1 VNRGQC
7 GSKKDN
13 QWTST
18 FRSHWGAILFKD
30 SQDLVNSSSKWECC
44 CTWRTYLSGFNLLN
58 MVIDRYGHTT
68 ECKWMLK
75 RCTQSGLT
83 VRPSVLKIKG
93 ALYRMN
99 MGDKMNI
106 IDDANTFLFTIW
118 FDELRRT
125 MKKNNKLTMMSL
137 LLQSI
142 RSMSGWLGSS
152 MKDGDHIYLNGM
164 FQRRQG
170 HDWLTILMSAGRIHT
185 ANQRTILEWIQEM
198 NDLLSSFM
206 MN

>member
-1 VNRGQC
+1 MN
-7 GSKKDN
+7 KHIHI
-13 QWTST
+13 TL
-18 FRSHWGAILFKD
+18 GAILFKD
-30 SQDLVNSSSKWECC
+30 SQDLVNSSNKWECC
-44 CTWRTYLSGFNLLN
+44 YTWRTSLSGFNLLN
-58 MVIDRYGHTT
+58 MVIDRCGHTT

-75 RCTQSGLT
+75 RCTPLRLT

-106 IDDANTFLFTIW
+106 IDDANTFLFKIW

-125 MKKNNKLTMMSL
+125 MKKNNKLTTMSL

-152 MKDGDHIYLNGM
+152 MKNGDHIYLNGM
-164 FQRRQG
+164 FQRRQV
-170 HDWLTILMSAGRIHT
+170 HDWLTILMNAGRIHIV
-185 ANQRTILEWIQEM
+185 NQRTILERIQEM